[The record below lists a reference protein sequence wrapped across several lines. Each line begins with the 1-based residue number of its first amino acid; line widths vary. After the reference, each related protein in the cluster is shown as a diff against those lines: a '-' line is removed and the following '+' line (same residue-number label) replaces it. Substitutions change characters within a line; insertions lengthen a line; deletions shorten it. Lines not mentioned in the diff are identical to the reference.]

1 MRTEIRLSSAPEPST
16 AAWVWRVW
24 EQGRLLARG
33 QSTSELEAEQA
44 VRALI
49 GRDRDGQSKRPTVGV

>member
-1 MRTEIRLSSAPEPST
+1 MRTEIRLSSAPEPT
-16 AAWVWRVW
+16 TVAWVWRVW

-33 QSTSELEAEQA
+33 QSPSELEAEQA

-49 GRDRDGQSKRPTVGV
+49 GRDPYGQIKRPAVGV